1 MKSLCPRVSFLLLIT
16 LVLTSFLYSEAQKCR
31 PNGRMR
37 GKKAPSEQCNKENDS
52 DYKTLLRIFFVPF
65 YKTPLLF
72 PTTLIIS
79 LHTCPYLLYIF
90 FFNQQ

>member
-1 MKSLCPRVSFLLLIT
+1 M
-16 LVLTSFLYSEAQKCR
+16 LVLISTPSI
-31 PNGRMR
+31 PN
-37 GKKAPSEQCNKENDS
+37 
-52 DYKTLLRIFFVPF
+52 YKTLLRIFFVSF
-65 YKTPLLF
+65 YKTSLLF

>member
-1 MKSLCPRVSFLLLIT
+1 MKPMFLT
-16 LVLTSFLYSEAQKCR
+16 KATCTKKHTTFV
-31 PNGRMR
+31 PN
-37 GKKAPSEQCNKENDS
+37 
-52 DYKTLLRIFFVPF
+52 YKTLLRIFFVPF